1 MKKFIKI
8 ALLSFSSSLLVV
20 NAYAKP
26 NQISKKTVK
35 TPVKI
40 SSVNSKKS
48 VTTKKIVQDTKI
60 AKKEVKKALVEP
72 KNYTSVIIDCSKMQI
87 ARAMSPIVRGTS
99 GDEIYPGSAGKF
111 MDMNAVL
118 EGKVVTY
125 ENSITK
131 AKVNPIAGAKPLI
144 IKPVSVGGIQNS
156 DPILTRLDSIKLFL
170 ANLDEDF
177 LSKRKIIVVY
187 K

>member
-8 ALLSFSSSLLVV
+8 ALLSFSSSLLVL

-26 NQISKKTVK
+26 NHISKKNVK
-35 TPVKI
+35 TTVKI

-48 VTTKKIVQDTKI
+48 VLTKKMVQDTKI
-60 AKKEVKKALVEP
+60 AKKEVKKVEP

-87 ARAMSPIVRGTS
+87 ARAMSPMVRGTS